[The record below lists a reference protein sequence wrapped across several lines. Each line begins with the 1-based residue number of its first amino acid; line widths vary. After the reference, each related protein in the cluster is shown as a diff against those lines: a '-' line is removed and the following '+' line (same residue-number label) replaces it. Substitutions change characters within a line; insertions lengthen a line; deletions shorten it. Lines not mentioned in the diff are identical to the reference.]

1 MDRLSFPPLSG
12 ISHGRRGRRGIQR
25 QIHVEPVCLERRQL
39 CYSGRTH
46 AAKLSQFFL
55 STSTLAIHRGS
66 PRKGS
71 LMSPHAVHA
80 LKSVPFSSEDLF
92 RTEVFAGLSARPR
105 TLSPRWFYDRRGSEL
120 FEAITAL
127 PEYYLTRA
135 EYDLLLRHAPE
146 IARITGIGRALIE
159 LGSGS
164 SVKTQLLLKALA
176 PSAYVPID
184 ISGDFLHQSAAAL
197 AKRFPALSI
206 HPVIADFM
214 GPFTLPAPVKNLPRV
229 GYFAGST
236 IGNMR
241 VPVAVEFLRGTAR
254 TLGDDALLLIGI
266 DRIKDAK
273 RLIAAYDD
281 AQGITAEFN
290 LNLIHRMNREL
301 QGTMPVEAFR
311 HVAVWNDYEARI
323 EMHLEAV
330 RDVEFTLAGRQFSI
344 AGGET
349 IHTENSLKYG
359 PREARML
366 LRAGGWNPFAESTDP
381 EGLFALLLASSSTAS
396 ALPA

>member
-1 MDRLSFPPLSG
+1 MSLHAVRAL
-12 ISHGRRGRRGIQR
+12 
-25 QIHVEPVCLERRQL
+25 IHVP
-39 CYSGRTH
+39 S
-46 AAKLSQFFL
+46 
-55 STSTLAIHRGS
+55 
-66 PRKGS
+66 
-71 LMSPHAVHA
+71 
-80 LKSVPFSSEDLF
+80 SSEDQF

-105 TLSPRWFYDRRGSEL
+105 ALSPRWFYDRRGSEL

-135 EYDLLLRHAPE
+135 EYTILLRHAAE

-164 SVKTQLLLKALA
+164 SVKTPLLLNALA

-214 GPFTLPAPVKNLPRV
+214 NPFTLPAAVRSLPRV

-236 IGNMR
+236 IGNMT
-241 VPVAVEFLRGTAR
+241 VPVAVEFLRVTAR
-254 TLGDDALLLIGI
+254 TLGEDAFLLIGI

-273 RLIAAYDD
+273 RLVAAYDD
-281 AQGITAEFN
+281 AQGVTARFN
-290 LNLIHRMNREL
+290 LNLIHRINRDL
-301 QGTMPVEAFR
+301 QGTIPVGAFR
-311 HVAVWNDYEARI
+311 HAALWNDYEARI

-330 RDVEFTLAGRQFSI
+330 HDIEFTVAGESFSI
-344 AGGET
+344 AERET

-359 PREARML
+359 PREARTL
-366 LRAGGWNPFAESTDP
+366 LRAGGWSPIAEWADP
-381 EGLFALLLASSSTAS
+381 EGLFALLLASSPSSS
-396 ALPA
+396 AWPQ